1 MKATLLTS
9 AIALCALTAFA
20 ADQQTTATQQQQTAP
35 AEKQAATQ
43 AVQQQISAPVQ
54 AGDSPLVAAA
64 KRTGRLGKKPTSV
77 ITNDTLLKSGGHFTT
92 TKSQEAL
99 PEAKTASSVAAE
111 TASKPISTEDKP
123 AQAATN
129 AAPTKKAESAKEKQ
143 KKETAIKHAV
153 ADYEGA
159 TVEPVNDDP
168 ATQEGVI
175 RNGVA
180 PKPAEPA
187 KPAAPRPPSE

>member
-20 ADQQTTATQQQQTAP
+20 ADQQTTAAQQQQTAP

-99 PEAKTASSVAAE
+99 PEAKTASSAAAE

-123 AQAATN
+123 AQATN
-129 AAPTKKAESAKEKQ
+129 AAPAKKAEPAKEKH
-143 KKETAIKHAV
+143 KKETAVRHAV

-175 RNGVA
+175 RDGVA